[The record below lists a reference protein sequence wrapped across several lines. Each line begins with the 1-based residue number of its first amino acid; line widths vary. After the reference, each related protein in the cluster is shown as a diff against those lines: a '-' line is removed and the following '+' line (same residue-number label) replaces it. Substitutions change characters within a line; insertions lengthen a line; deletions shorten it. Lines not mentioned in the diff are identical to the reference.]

1 MAVLVCLTGTVGR
14 GNSSLEPR
22 NEKLQTLGG
31 PNRKHNNTRHV
42 LTGRL
47 VVIFSKGGTISRVFL
62 RVGTQGSV
70 EEVFFVICCCVSTP
84 VIVSSLLQISVVLGL
99 HFNVVIAT
107 STSVSH
113 GASLVIVSLASFLI
127 SCFFLIVCE
136 TVSQTV
142 TLTDFLR
149 CSRSGQSQLERC

>member
-1 MAVLVCLTGTVGR
+1 M
-14 GNSSLEPR
+14 SL
-22 NEKLQTLGG
+22 LYDGL
-31 PNRKHNNTRHV
+31 
-42 LTGRL
+42 LFL
-47 VVIFSKGGTISRVFL
+47 KGGIISRVFL

-113 GASLVIVSLASFLI
+113 GASLVIASLASFLI
-127 SCFFLIVCE
+127 SCIFLLVCE

-142 TLTDFLR
+142 AFTGFLR
-149 CSRSGQSQLERC
+149 CSRSGQSQLKRLLTPLIWRCFVLTEKIECTLFWDGV